1 MLIGATTR
9 AAARHYLPTLLL
21 LRTPAALAATPTPAP
36 MILRRLAAPS
46 PARAAARAA
55 GSPLPAAAIAI
66 AARRALASRAAAAA
80 QAAEAA
86 TTTPTPSKMP
96 HNVVAVLR
104 SRGLVQDVTGDDL
117 ERDALQGPLTV
128 YCGFD
133 PTADSL
139 HLGNLLGIV
148 VLAWF
153 LRCGHKPLALLGG
166 ATARVGDPSG
176 RQTERPVLSEQEIE
190 SNAGAIGST
199 LRDILQRAA
208 AGAAAEGGGGGG
220 GAAAAAA
227 RSAPPEVR
235 VLNNLDWFGPMSLLT
250 FLREVG
256 KHARV
261 GTMMAKDSVKS
272 RMAASADGGV
282 ARMAASADG
291 GDSGSDGG
299 NSSSSNSGGGGGLS
313 FTEFTYQ
320 LLQGYDYVHLARN
333 EGVRVQVGGSDQWGN
348 ITAGTDLIR
357 RLGAASASPS
367 SPASSSPSPSSTAS
381 YHGLTF
387 PLLVDAEG
395 RKVGKSTATGAV
407 WLSAARLSPY
417 RFYQA
422 LFATADAD
430 VGRFLR
436 MLTFLPLAE
445 VEQIESA
452 MRQNG
457 YVPNTAQRRL
467 AEEVTRFVHG
477 DEGLAQALRATEA
490 LRPGGGG
497 EGGGGG
503 GAGALDAATLEAIAG
518 DAPTAELARVD
529 LVSRPVVDVVVAAGL
544 LKSKGEARRMVKNG
558 GVYVNNVKV
567 AGEDAT
573 VAEADLIDGRVL
585 LLAAGKKNKML
596 VRVV

>member
-1 MLIGATTR
+1 
-9 AAARHYLPTLLL
+9 
-21 LRTPAALAATPTPAP
+21 
-36 MILRRLAAPS
+36 
-46 PARAAARAA
+46 
-55 GSPLPAAAIAI
+55 
-66 AARRALASRAAAAA
+66 
-80 QAAEAA
+80 
-86 TTTPTPSKMP
+86 
-96 HNVVAVLR
+96 
-104 SRGLVQDVTGDDL
+104 
-117 ERDALQGPLTV
+117 
-128 YCGFD
+128 
-133 PTADSL
+133 
-139 HLGNLLGIV
+139 
-148 VLAWF
+148 
-153 LRCGHKPLALLGG
+153 
-166 ATARVGDPSG
+166 
-176 RQTERPVLSEQEIE
+176 VLSEQEIE
-190 SNAGAIGST
+190 SNAEAIGAT
-199 LRDILQRAA
+199 LRAILQRAA
-208 AGAAAEGGGGGG
+208 S
-220 GAAAAAA
+220 GAAAAEAGSAA
-227 RSAPPEVR
+227 SSAPPEVR

-272 RMAASADGGV
+272 RMAASAGD
-282 ARMAASADG
+282 A
-291 GDSGSDGG
+291 DSGGG
-299 NSSSSNSGGGGGLS
+299 SSGSSGESGGGLS

-357 RLGAASASPS
+357 RLGAAS
-367 SPASSSPSPSSTAS
+367 SSSSAAADGTPTQQTS

-407 WLSAARLSPY
+407 WLSSARLSPY
-417 RFYQA
+417 KFYQA

-436 MLTFLPLAE
+436 MLTFLPLEE
-445 VEQIESA
+445 VASIERS
-452 MRQNG
+452 MREDPK

-477 DEGLAQALRATEA
+477 EEGLAQALRATEA
-490 LRPGGGG
+490 LRPGGSGG
-497 EGGGGG
+497 DGSSGTN
-503 GAGALDAATLEAIAG
+503 ALDAETLEAIAG
-518 DAPTAELARVD
+518 DAPMAEIARAD

-558 GVYVNNVKV
+558 GVYVNNAKV
-567 AGEDAT
+567 VGEDA
-573 VAEADLIDGRVL
+573 VVSEGDLIDGRVL